1 MGKPLK
7 SAWMVRSDGGKR
19 YDDFRDL
26 KAVGIGWTE
35 IAEIAAQGADRKT
48 LTKAYCSAHPEAKP
62 QSAQMAVSQVH
73 RFVNEIQQGD
83 LVVTYSP
90 TTRKYL
96 IGTVTGQSSYFPD
109 RPNIS
114 MDISRSVDWS
124 ATEVDRDNL
133 SIATRNTL
141 GSIMTVFKLPEAAIH
156 EVLAASL
163 GEPLAPQERDEA
175 PGVEDPLR
183 NIEALAFERIK
194 DQVSQLDWDDMQE
207 LVAGIL
213 RAMNYKTQVSP
224 PGSDLGRDILASPD
238 GFGFE
243 QPRIVVE
250 VKHRKG
256 TMGSQDL
263 RSFLGG
269 RHKDDRGLYVSTG
282 GFTKDARYEADRSS
296 VPLTLWTLEELTKAL
311 LDNYEQT
318 DSRTRAL
325 VSLRTFYAPADM
337 G

>member
-1 MGKPLK
+1 MASPSK

-26 KAVGIGWTE
+26 GAVGIGWPE
-35 IAEIAAQGADRKT
+35 IAEIAAGGADRKT
-48 LTKAYCSAHPEAKP
+48 LTKAYCSAHPEAKQ
-62 QSAQMAVSQVH
+62 QSTQVAVSQVH
-73 RFVNEIQQGD
+73 RFVNEVQLGD
-83 LVVTYSP
+83 VVVTYSP

-96 IGTVTGQSSYFPD
+96 IGTVTGQPKYFPD
-109 RPNIS
+109 RTNIS
-114 MDISRSVDWS
+114 MDISRSVDWL

-141 GSIMTVFKLPEAAIH
+141 GSIMTVFKLPDSAAK
-156 EVLAASL
+156 EVQAASL
-163 GEPLAPQERDEA
+163 GQPPAPPEA
-175 PGVEDPLR
+175 DSDTGVEDPLR
-183 NIEALAFERIK
+183 NVEVLAFERIK
-194 DQVSQLDWDDMQE
+194 DQVSQLDWEDMQE

-256 TMGSQDL
+256 TMGSQDI

>member
-1 MGKPLK
+1 VK
-7 SAWMVRSDGGKR
+7 SAWMVRSGGGKR
-19 YDDFRDL
+19 YDDFREL
-26 KAVGIGWTE
+26 NAVGIGWPE
-35 IAEIAAQGADRKT
+35 VAEIAAQGSDRKA
-48 LTKAYCSAHPEAKP
+48 LAAAYSKANPEAN
-62 QSAQMAVSQVH
+62 QQAVQAAVSQVH

-90 TTRKYL
+90 TTRRYL
-96 IGTVTGQSSYFPD
+96 VGTVTGPPGYFPD
-109 RPNIS
+109 RANLS

-124 ATEVDRDNL
+124 PTEVDRDNL

-141 GSIMTVFKLPEAAIH
+141 GSIMTVFKLPETASQEVAA
-156 EVLAASL
+156 LSL
-163 GEPLAPQERDEA
+163 GGSPPPQEPGDD

-183 NIEALAFERIK
+183 NVEAQAFERIK
-194 DQVSQLDWDDMQE
+194 DQVNQLDWQDMQE

-256 TMGSQDL
+256 TIGSQEI
-263 RSFLGG
+263 RSFVGG

-296 VPLTLWTLEELTKAL
+296 VPLTLWTLDELTKAL

-325 VSLRTFYAPADM
+325 VTLRTFYAPADLD
-337 G
+337 

>member
-1 MGKPLK
+1 
-7 SAWMVRSDGGKR
+7 MVRSGGGKR

-26 KAVGIGWTE
+26 NAVGIGWPE
-35 IAEIAAQGADRKT
+35 MAEVAAQGADRKALAAT
-48 LTKAYCSAHPEAKP
+48 YSKANPEAN
-62 QSAQMAVSQVH
+62 QQAVQAAVSQVH

-90 TTRKYL
+90 TTRRYL
-96 IGTVTGQSSYFPD
+96 VGTVAGNSSYFAD
-109 RPNIS
+109 RTDIS
-114 MDISRSVDWS
+114 MDLSRSVDWS
-124 ATEVDRDNL
+124 PKEVDRDNL

-141 GSIMTVFKLPEAAIH
+141 GSIMTVFKLPDTASQEVAA
-156 EVLAASL
+156 LSL
-163 GEPLAPQERDEA
+163 GGSPPPPEPGDD

-183 NIEALAFERIK
+183 NVEAQAFERIK
-194 DQVSQLDWDDMQE
+194 DQVNQLDWQDMQE

-256 TMGSQDL
+256 TIGSQEV
-263 RSFLGG
+263 RSFVGG

-296 VPLTLWTLEELTKAL
+296 VPLTLWTLDELTKAL

-318 DSRTRAL
+318 DSRTRSL
-325 VSLRTFYAPADM
+325 VTLRTFYAPADLD
-337 G
+337 

>member
-1 MGKPLK
+1 
-7 SAWMVRSDGGKR
+7 MVRSGGGKR

-26 KAVGIGWTE
+26 NAVGIGWPE
-35 IAEIAAQGADRKT
+35 LAEIAAQGADRKA
-48 LTKAYCSAHPEAKP
+48 LAAAYSKAHPEAN
-62 QSAQMAVSQVH
+62 QQTVQAAVSQVH

-90 TTRKYL
+90 TTRRYL
-96 IGTVTGQSSYFPD
+96 VGTVTGHAGYFPD
-109 RPNIS
+109 RTNIS

-124 ATEVDRDNL
+124 PKEVDRDNL
-133 SIATRNTL
+133 SIPTRNTL
-141 GSIMTVFKLPEAAIH
+141 GSIMTVFKLPDTASQEVAA
-156 EVLAASL
+156 LSL
-163 GEPLAPQERDEA
+163 GGSPPSQEPGDDPA
-175 PGVEDPLR
+175 VEDPLR
-183 NIEALAFERIK
+183 NVEAQAFERIK
-194 DQVSQLDWDDMQE
+194 DQVNQLDWQDMQE

-256 TMGSQDL
+256 TIGSQEI
-263 RSFLGG
+263 RSFVGG

-296 VPLTLWTLEELTKAL
+296 VPLTLWTLDELTKAL

-325 VSLRTFYAPADM
+325 VTLRTFYAPADLD
-337 G
+337 

>member
-1 MGKPLK
+1 MK

-26 KAVGIGWTE
+26 GAMGIGWPE
-35 IAEIAAQGADRKT
+35 IAEIAAHGADRRT
-48 LTKAYCSAHPEAKP
+48 LTEAYSAAHPEAK
-62 QSAQMAVSQVH
+62 QQAVQASVSQVH

-90 TTRKYL
+90 TNRTYL
-96 IGTVTGQSSYFPD
+96 LGTVTGKPSYCPD
-109 RPNIS
+109 RSNMS
-114 MDISRSVDWS
+114 MEISRTVDWS
-124 ATEVDRDNL
+124 PTEIDRDNL
-133 SIATRNTL
+133 SIPTRNTL
-141 GSIMTVFKLPEAAIH
+141 GSIMTVFKLPDSASQ

-163 GEPLAPQERDEA
+163 GGPTIPKAPDDD
-175 PGVEDPLR
+175 PGVSDPLKDV
-183 NIEALAFERIK
+183 EAQAFERIK
-194 DQVSQLDWDDMQE
+194 DQVSQLDWQDMQE

-243 QPRIVVE
+243 QPRIMVE

-256 TMGSQDL
+256 TIGSQEI
-263 RSFLGG
+263 RSFIGG

-282 GFTKDARYEADRSS
+282 GFTKDARYEAHRSS

-325 VSLRTFYAPADM
+325 VTLRTFYAPADRS
-337 G
+337 

>member
-1 MGKPLK
+1 
-7 SAWMVRSDGGKR
+7 MVRSGGGKR

-26 KAVGIGWTE
+26 NAVGIGWPE
-35 IAEIAAQGADRKT
+35 MAEVAAQGADRKALAAT
-48 LTKAYCSAHPEAKP
+48 YLKANPEAN
-62 QSAQMAVSQVH
+62 QQAVQAAVSQVH

-90 TTRKYL
+90 TTRRYL
-96 IGTVTGQSSYFPD
+96 VGTVAGNSSYFAD
-109 RPNIS
+109 RTDIS
-114 MDISRSVDWS
+114 MDLSRSVDWS
-124 ATEVDRDNL
+124 PKEVDRDNL

-141 GSIMTVFKLPEAAIH
+141 GSIMTVFKLPDTASQEVAA
-156 EVLAASL
+156 LSL
-163 GEPLAPQERDEA
+163 GGSPPRPEPGDD
-175 PGVEDPLR
+175 PGIEDPLR
-183 NIEALAFERIK
+183 NVEAQAFERIK
-194 DQVSQLDWDDMQE
+194 DQVNQLDWQDMQE

-256 TMGSQDL
+256 TIGSQEV
-263 RSFLGG
+263 RSFVGG

-296 VPLTLWTLEELTKAL
+296 VPLTLWTLDELTKAL

-325 VSLRTFYAPADM
+325 VTLRTFYAPADFD
-337 G
+337 

>member
-1 MGKPLK
+1 
-7 SAWMVRSDGGKR
+7 MVRSDGGKR
-19 YDDFRDL
+19 YDDFREH
-26 KAVGIGWTE
+26 AAAGIGFPE
-35 IAEIAAQGADRKT
+35 VAEIAKPGVERKV
-48 LTKAYCSAHPEAKP
+48 LLKVFLDARPGVKE
-62 QSAQMAVSQVH
+62 QSALSGVSQVY
-73 RFVNEIQQGD
+73 RFVNAISVGD
-83 LVVTYSP
+83 RVLTYSP
-90 TTRKYL
+90 SNRKYL
-96 IGTVTGQSSYFPD
+96 LGTVTGPSSYHPE
-109 RPNIS
+109 RSGLS
-114 MDISRSVDWS
+114 MEISRAVDWLPD
-124 ATEVDRDNL
+124 EVDRDRL
-133 SIATRNTL
+133 SVSTRNSL
-141 GSIMTVFKLPEAAIH
+141 GSVLTVFKLPDTASDELLAAATGVATATSEH
-156 EVLAASL
+156 EV
-163 GEPLAPQERDEA
+163 EA
-175 PGVEDPLR
+175 EAKIDDPLE
-183 NIEALAFERIK
+183 NYEALAFERIK
-194 DQVSQLDWDDMQE
+194 DQINKLDWADMQE

-256 TMGSQDL
+256 TMGSQDV

-282 GFTKDARYEADRSS
+282 GFTKDARYEADRST

-311 LDNYEQT
+311 LDNYEQA

-325 VSLRTFYAPADM
+325 VSLRTFYAPTEN